1 MTILTDDERP
11 KLPEKKRLGSDHT
24 RSGIY
29 AYTAEQMKAYALD
42 HEAAVLAKLAQQ
54 EPVAWIGPT
63 NLEWLAQSPENRM
76 PLYTHPALQQAD
88 KAQNEFNRVIQHA
101 ITLGSEAAQFLRCWN
116 EGNWNGCREFDFE
129 PALPYEIEGEADRQ
143 RVPEGHV
150 LVPVEPTCDMLAA
163 MSGEWHPSRHGKARE
178 QYAALLAAA
187 PEAPAQAS
195 AVDERAAFE
204 AELRHLHA
212 LNDELTKAY
221 RKMYNAAAGYSNYCE
236 DSASVRRCDRDFEEA
251 DAMFRAALAQ
261 KCCKNTT

>member
-29 AYTAEQMKAYALD
+29 GYTAEQMKAYALD

-129 PALPYEIEGEADRQ
+129 PALPYEIEREADRQ

-195 AVDERAAFE
+195 AVDERAI
-204 AELRHLHA
+204 
-212 LNDELTKAY
+212 D
-221 RKMYNAAAGYSNYCE
+221 AAARKIAECMDYPWEHMPEKGRSTM
-236 DSASVRRCDRDFEEA
+236 RDHA
-251 DAMFRAALAQ
+251 KAVLDAARAALAQ
-261 KCCKNTT
+261 ECCKNTT